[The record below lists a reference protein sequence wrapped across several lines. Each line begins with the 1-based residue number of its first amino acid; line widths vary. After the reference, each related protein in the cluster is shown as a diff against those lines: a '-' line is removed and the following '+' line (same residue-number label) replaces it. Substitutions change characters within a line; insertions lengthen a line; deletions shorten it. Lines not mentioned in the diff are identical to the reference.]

1 MTPTPPTQDRASDN
15 MGPRAGR
22 WAVLRRLGVRYYLR
36 YVVVARLAERVRGWW
51 IGSFLAT
58 RPAGLLA
65 RSGVSLRKDRP
76 SSIELGRGCVLAE
89 GARLRALCDHG
100 HGEGALISAGNG
112 CSFKENCV
120 VFATSGTIR
129 MGHRCAVGRGTE
141 LIAHRSSIHI
151 GDNVRIAANVFISGT
166 DHRFDDPTRPIVDQ
180 GYVFEPVTLGDDV
193 WVGFGACILP
203 GVTIGRGSIVAA
215 GAVVTKDVPDY
226 AIVGGVPA
234 KLIGTRGARG

>member
-1 MTPTPPTQDRASDN
+1 MQHATFEVTRQRP
-15 MGPRAGR
+15 GK
-22 WAVLRRLGVRYYLR
+22 WAALRRLGIRYFLG

-51 IGSFLAT
+51 VGSFLET

-65 RSGVSLRKDRP
+65 RSGSSVRRDRP
-76 SSIELGRGCVLAE
+76 SFIELGRGCVLAE

-100 HGEGALISAGNG
+100 HGEGALISVGNN

-141 LIAHRSSIHI
+141 LIAHRSSIHM

-180 GYVFEPVTLGDDV
+180 GYVFEPVTIGDDV
-193 WVGFGACILP
+193 WIGFGACVLP
-203 GVTIGRGSIVAA
+203 GVAIGRGCIVGA
-215 GAVVTKDVPDY
+215 GAVVTKDVPDL

-234 KLIGTRGARG
+234 RIIGSRNRPK